1 MDGRLRL
8 TVTRLETLLCLRDL
22 VSRPDNM
29 DETVLSSS
37 PFYMCAYINVGTL
50 CVFKWMTMRCDTI
63 GYPGAIHLG
72 ETSFIIDVG
81 YGMQCSCVTEGEYG
95 DVTLNSKLLV
105 GQMIQ

>member
-1 MDGRLRL
+1 M
-8 TVTRLETLLCLRDL
+8 LCLRDL

-50 CVFKWMTMRCDTI
+50 CVFKWMTMRYDI
-63 GYPGAIHLG
+63 LGYPGAIHLG
-72 ETSFIIDVG
+72 ETSFIMDVG
-81 YGMQCSCVTEGEYG
+81 YEMQCSWVTEDGDGGET
-95 DVTLNSKLLV
+95 VNSKLLI